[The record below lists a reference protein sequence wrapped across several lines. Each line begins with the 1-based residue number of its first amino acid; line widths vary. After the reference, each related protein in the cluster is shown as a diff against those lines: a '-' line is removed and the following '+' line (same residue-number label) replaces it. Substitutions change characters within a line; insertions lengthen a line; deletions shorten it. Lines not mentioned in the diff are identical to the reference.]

1 MAAKARSA
9 QSKSSRKKASSR
21 SAAAPRARVAAEA
34 VEVASAVVA
43 PASEAAAASH
53 KKPTLDLSA
62 VRTRIDAVDEQ
73 LQALLSERAK
83 LAQAVG
89 ISKNAEGRTVDFY
102 RPEREAQVL
111 RMALDRNNGP
121 LRDEEVVRLF
131 REIMSA
137 CLAQQEPLKVAFLG
151 PEGTFTQQAVLKH
164 FGHSVR
170 SLPLPSV
177 DEVFHE
183 VEAGS
188 VDFGVV
194 AIENST
200 EGMVINTLDRFLNS
214 PVKICGEVELRI
226 HHSLMGRMSSL
237 SDVQRVC
244 SHQQALAQCRA
255 WLDEHLPDVERLP
268 VTSNAEG
275 ARRARDEKGTAAIAG
290 ETAAEVYGLELLA
303 RDIEDRSDNTT
314 RFFVLGRKLFAPS
327 GQDRTTLLIS
337 VGKTDSPGA
346 LFKLLQPFADHGIS
360 MTRIESRPSHKKKWD
375 YVFFIDIVGHAEDRH
390 VSIALDALKKR
401 ASLYRVLGSYP
412 QSVL

>member
-1 MAAKARSA
+1 MGRSR
-9 QSKSSRKKASSR
+9 SKSVGKPDASS
-21 SAAAPRARVAAEA
+21 AEQ
-34 VEVASAVVA
+34 
-43 PASEAAAASH
+43 
-53 KKPTLDLSA
+53 KKPALDLGA
-62 VRTRIDAVDEQ
+62 VRSRIDAVDEQ
-73 LQALLSERAK
+73 LQSLLNERAK
-83 LAQAVG
+83 LAQLVG

-111 RMALDRNNGP
+111 RMALERNTGP
-121 LRDEEVVRLF
+121 LRNEEVVRLF

-183 VEAGS
+183 VESGS

-214 PVKICGEVELRI
+214 SVKICGEIELRI
-226 HHSLMGRMSSL
+226 HHSLMGRMASL
-237 SDVQRVC
+237 REVQRVC

-255 WLDEHLPDVERLP
+255 WLDENLPDAERVP

-290 ETAAEVYGLELLA
+290 EAAAEVYKLKVLA
-303 RDIEDRSDNTT
+303 AEIEDRADNTT
-314 RFFVLGRKLFAPS
+314 RFFVLGRKLFKSS
-327 GQDRTTLLIS
+327 GNDRTTLLIS
-337 VGKTDSPGA
+337 VTHTDSSGA
-346 LFKLLQPFADHGIS
+346 LFNLLEPLS
-360 MTRIESRPSHKKKWD
+360 RYKVNMTRIESRPSHKRKWD
-375 YVFFIDIVGHAEDRH
+375 YVFFIDIEGHAEDKQ
-390 VSIALDALKKR
+390 VAEALEALKER
-401 ASLYRVLGSYP
+401 ASLFRVLGSYP
-412 QSVL
+412 RAVL